1 LRHVQFHPN
10 GKHEKTNADLTKKPE
25 RFKGGGSEDE
35 MESTWSEEP
44 EKRWTQQDASN
55 HFTDHGR
62 LSDAEEKAARNAG
75 GSNDNEELK
84 KEPTQCTRAI
94 LGQAVPS
101 GV

>member
-1 LRHVQFHPN
+1 
-10 GKHEKTNADLTKKPE
+10 
-25 RFKGGGSEDE
+25 

-44 EKRWTQQDASN
+44 EKRWTQQDTSD

-62 LSDAEEKAARNAG
+62 LPDAEEKAARNAG

-84 KEPTQCTRAI
+84 KEPAQCTRAI

-101 GV
+101 GVEKGATRPRGGGR